1 MASFRSYS
9 RVSFDRLNLSGGN
22 LMVFLREE
30 IVSTLFLE
38 ENQPMA
44 NADDKTLA
52 AETFERVIIYC

>member
-30 IVSTLFLE
+30 ILSTLFLE

-52 AETFERVIIYC
+52 AETFERVIFYC

>member
-30 IVSTLFLE
+30 ILSTLFLE

-52 AETFERVIIYC
+52 AETFERAIVYC

>member
-9 RVSFDRLNLSGGN
+9 RVSFDRLNLSGGS

-30 IVSTLFLE
+30 ILSTLFLE

-52 AETFERVIIYC
+52 AETFERVIVYC

>member
-52 AETFERVIIYC
+52 AETFE

>member
-1 MASFRSYS
+1 MASFRLYS
-9 RVSFDRLNLSGGN
+9 RVSFDRLNLSGGS

-30 IVSTLFLE
+30 ILSTLFLE

>member
-1 MASFRSYS
+1 MASFRSHS

-30 IVSTLFLE
+30 ILSTLFLE

-52 AETFERVIIYC
+52 AETFERVIVYC